1 MVGRFVEQQHV
12 RVREQRLGQQ
22 DTQLPARC
30 HFAHRAE
37 VLFQRNTQSQQQFTG
52 TGFGGVAVHFG
63 EFGFQLGDGHAVF
76 FGHFRQRVDTV
87 TLGFDFPQLAVAH
100 DHRVDHGE
108 FLVGELVL
116 AQLAQAGV
124 RLKHDLACGRLQVTA
139 EDFHEGRLAAT
150 VGADQ
155 AVAVAVVEFDG
166 NVFEQ
171 RLGAELHGD
180 VSGRNQVLVLRG
192 FQRCI

>member
-1 MVGRFVEQQHV
+1 M
-12 RVREQRLGQQ
+12 
-22 DTQLPARC
+22 
-30 HFAHRAE
+30 
-37 VLFQRNTQSQQQFTG
+37 
-52 TGFGGVAVHFG
+52 
-63 EFGFQLGDGHAVF
+63 
-76 FGHFRQRVDTV
+76 
-87 TLGFDFPQLAVAH
+87 AH

-124 RLKHDLACGRLQVTA
+124 RLEHDLTTGRLQVAA
-139 EDFHEGRLAAT
+139 EDLHEGRLAAT

-180 VSGRNQVLVLRG
+180 ISGGDQEAYLSITYVTSSQLRTNFG
-192 FQRCI
+192 PIWSFSSSCQSLDELIQRA

>member
-1 MVGRFVEQQHV
+1 MLLQW
-12 RVREQRLGQQ
+12 
-22 DTQLPARC
+22 DTQA
-30 HFAHRAE
+30 
-37 VLFQRNTQSQQQFTG
+37 QQQFTR

-76 FGHFRQRVDTV
+76 LGHFRQRVDAV
-87 TLGFDFPQLAVAH
+87 ALGLDLPQLTVAH
-100 DHRVDHGE
+100 DHRIDHGE

-116 AQLAQAGV
+116 AQFAQAGV
-124 RLKHDLACGRLQVTA
+124 RLEHDLATGWLQVTA
-139 EDFHEGRLAAT
+139 EDLHEGRLAAT
-150 VGADQ
+150 IGADQ

-180 VSGRNQVLVLRG
+180 VSGG
-192 FQRCI
+192 DQRAYLSVTYDAGLSADTDLIPILSFSSSLQSELELSQRAYVDSSI